1 MCLQSFALK
10 PNYHISLI
18 YCRPNAKPERVY
30 LYILSRWELRVSLCV
45 TTELRSVLLDLQRP
59 QQRAILADGSRSMEM
74 RGPSGAE
81 VNCNCWQKVPRRI

>member
-30 LYILSRWELRVSLCV
+30 LYILSRWELSQSLRDDRAQVSF
-45 TTELRSVLLDLQRP
+45 T
-59 QQRAILADGSRSMEM
+59 
-74 RGPSGAE
+74 GPPASSAASDIGRWE
-81 VNCNCWQKVPRRI
+81 QING